1 VNCEDCGAEIDGN
14 VCKECGLVIDDHPIH
29 FRPISI
35 DRDDERKEPEKPLSL
50 IKWDDPDISLKTYHS
65 SKTKNKRLKW
75 AFKTEKKT
83 QPKLLFGKMYLNAKN
98 EIERICG
105 NMKLSKVISD
115 NAIYYL
121 RKLVIKGHID
131 RSYKKYALYVA
142 LIIISAR
149 FFARLPMSFAEFSE
163 HTNESIKS
171 IKTVYKKLLK
181 KLEIAPNPFYLEE
194 VVLYHCNKLG
204 LTFKETERCLKLA
217 RKVKTVSGR
226 IPDGYSA
233 AIIRIETHMK
243 RMDLSRI
250 LKVSEPIITARERE
264 LRKL

>member
-1 VNCEDCGAEIDGN
+1 MNCEDCGAKIDGN
-14 VCKECGLVIDDHPIH
+14 VCRECGLVIDEHPIQ

-35 DRDDERKEPEKPLSL
+35 DRDDERKEPEKTLAL
-50 IKWDDPDISLKTYHS
+50 IKWNDPDISLKTYHS

-83 QPKLLFGKMYLNAKN
+83 QPKLLFGKTYLNAKN
-98 EIERICG
+98 EIERICE
-105 NMKLSKVISD
+105 NMKLSEVIRD
-115 NAIYYL
+115 NAIYNLRYL
-121 RKLVIKGHID
+121 TLRGDID

-149 FFARLPMSFAEFSE
+149 FFARLPMSFSEFTE

-171 IKTVYKKLLK
+171 IKTIYKKILK
-181 KLEIAPNPFYLEE
+181 KLDIAPNPFYLEE
-194 VVLYHCNKLG
+194 VVQYHCNKLG
-204 LTFKETERCLKLA
+204 LNIKETNNCLELA
-217 RKVKTVSGR
+217 KKVKPISGR
-226 IPDGYSA
+226 ILDGYSA
-233 AIIRIETHMK
+233 AIIRIETRMK